1 MGDDQQSNSFRIILE
16 RDLDNMQAELK
27 QVNEVNK
34 PPPPP
39 PPSRD
44 DDNSLGLAIV
54 NGIVQVASAAIAAKG

>member
-1 MGDDQQSNSFRIILE
+1 MGDDQQSNNFRIILE
-16 RDLDNMQAELK
+16 RDLDNMQAELQ

-44 DDNSLGLAIV
+44 DDSLGLAIV
-54 NGIVQVASAAIAAKG
+54 NGIVQIASAAIAANG